1 LQCNRDY
8 KQLNFLPT
16 QSTLLLENAN
26 WTDVAFFNTLHFY
39 QKLLTETTQQSRYQL
54 QISNSMDSY
63 PFQLQ
68 PPKLLSREINQGS
81 YSESCFQIKVVL
93 NGQVL
98 MLPSLFQES
107 DSLRSIKNEIPQKE
121 TILHT
126 NFFPFSAFCQ
136 KKKLGQYT
144 LLLIHLQPKK
154 SVHTH
159 E

>member
-1 LQCNRDY
+1 
-8 KQLNFLPT
+8 
-16 QSTLLLENAN
+16 
-26 WTDVAFFNTLHFY
+26 
-39 QKLLTETTQQSRYQL
+39 
-54 QISNSMDSY
+54 
-63 PFQLQ
+63 
-68 PPKLLSREINQGS
+68 
-81 YSESCFQIKVVL
+81 
-93 NGQVL
+93 

-126 NFFPFSAFCQ
+126 YIFSPFQLFVK

>member
-1 LQCNRDY
+1 
-8 KQLNFLPT
+8 
-16 QSTLLLENAN
+16 
-26 WTDVAFFNTLHFY
+26 
-39 QKLLTETTQQSRYQL
+39 
-54 QISNSMDSY
+54 MDSY

-121 TILHT
+121 TIVHT
-126 NFFPFSAFCQ
+126 YIFSPFQLFV
-136 KKKLGQYT
+136 KKK
-144 LLLIHLQPKK
+144 
-154 SVHTH
+154 S
-159 E
+159 